1 MPFSVSQ
8 LTCFVLAGD
17 AHQALGRTLHELIAT
32 HAADLFAVELR
43 GLPLP
48 EAECDLLV
56 PVVDATN
63 VDQVLASI
71 ATWRAQ
77 RRPCVVLPLVVALP
91 LPRLLDLFAAGA
103 FDFVTAPF
111 DADALLARLRRAVGA
126 VPALHTLA
134 QIAQVQTPALRE
146 LVGSS
151 PAFVKQVALL
161 PTIAGCDSGVLIL
174 GETGTGKEV
183 FARAIHYTSAR
194 ANRPMVAVN
203 CGAIPPELLESEL
216 FGHVRGAFTSA
227 HATRSGLVREAE
239 GGTLFLDEIDSLPL
253 PAQSKLLRFLQ
264 DMEFRP
270 VGGDSVLKADVR
282 VIAACNQNLSQLV
295 DRGLFRRD
303 LFFRLHVL
311 TIQLPPLRERAEDI
325 CALALRFVQQF
336 AAQSRRPPLGL
347 SPQAAKRL
355 LTHDWP
361 GNVRE
366 LKHVIERAVL
376 LARGPAIQVDDLQL
390 QRMEANPDSDES
402 FQAAKNRMVD
412 AFERGY
418 IERLLAASGGNIT
431 QAAEVAQKNRRAL
444 FELIRKHGISAERFR
459 LKDASMQGAQA

>member
-1 MPFSVSQ
+1 
-8 LTCFVLAGD
+8 LVLSGQ
-17 AHQALGRTLHELIAT
+17 AHQALGQTLHDLIAVK
-32 HAADLFAVELR
+32 AADLFTVQLR
-43 GLPLP
+43 DLPP
-48 EAECDLLV
+48 QEADCDLLL

-63 VDQVLASI
+63 VDQVLTRI
-71 ATWRAQ
+71 ATWHAQ
-77 RRPCVVLPLVVALP
+77 RRPCLVLPVAVDLP
-91 LPRLLDLFAAGA
+91 LPRLLALLSAGA
-103 FDFVTAPF
+103 FDFVTTPF
-111 DADALLARLRRAVGA
+111 DEGALLARLQRAVGA
-126 VPALHTLA
+126 VPATRPQPPLGQL
-134 QIAQVQTPALRE
+134 QTPALRE
-146 LVGSS
+146 LIGSS
-151 PAFVKQVALL
+151 PAFIKQTAML

-203 CGAIPPELLESEL
+203 CGAIPADLLESEL

-227 HATRSGLVREAE
+227 HAMRAGLVREAE

-253 PAQSKLLRFLQ
+253 PAQAKLLRFLQ

-282 VIAACNQNLSQLV
+282 VIAACNQNLLQLV
-295 DRGLFRRD
+295 ERGLFRRD
-303 LFFRLHVL
+303 LYFRLHVL
-311 TIQLPPLRERAEDI
+311 TLQLPPLRERAEDI
-325 CALALRFVQQF
+325 CTLALRFVHQF
-336 AAQSRRPPLGL
+336 AAQSRRAPIGL

-376 LARGPAIQVDDLQL
+376 LAQGLTIQVDDLQL
-390 QRMEANPDSDES
+390 QRVDANPDSDES
-402 FQAAKNRMVD
+402 FQAAKTRMVD

-459 LKDASMQGAQA
+459 LKDASAH